1 MKPIIGP
8 HQRTTEWYALRRN
21 ADDPRFGAT
30 DAAVLLGE
38 SRYKTPRHL
47 YEEFIEPPPPMDND
61 AMRLGRHLEPAVQ
74 SLYAEV
80 HRKWVV
86 REVPVAI
93 HPNVPLFASVDSF
106 TLESAADPRMRG
118 TLDSGVEDWF
128 HGQQFPDA
136 DEGADILEIKTSFS
150 HAIADQLGEDGTDW
164 VPTEWLCQ
172 VQQQMGVLGLPR
184 AVIAVLLFGKLRTF
198 AVDANPDIIAGIE
211 SAAWEMRERVFLRDP
226 PELDWRHET
235 TPELVR
241 ALRHDIVG
249 GTWQAD
255 GEAVE
260 LWALQRD
267 LAAEISTLEKERAL
281 VKAKFEDC
289 MIEHEAAT
297 ALLPNGKQVVRR
309 QASRKGYTVEP
320 KTFWE
325 LREMKARDK

>member
-1 MKPIIGP
+1 
-8 HQRTTEWYALRRN
+8 
-21 ADDPRFGAT
+21 
-30 DAAVLLGE
+30 
-38 SRYKTPRHL
+38 
-47 YEEFIEPPPPMDND
+47 
-61 AMRLGRHLEPAVQ
+61 
-74 SLYAEV
+74 
-80 HRKWVV
+80 
-86 REVPVAI
+86 
-93 HPNVPLFASVDSF
+93 
-106 TLESAADPRMRG
+106 
-118 TLDSGVEDWF
+118 
-128 HGQQFPDA
+128 
-136 DEGADILEIKTSFS
+136 
-150 HAIADQLGEDGTDW
+150 
-164 VPTEWLCQ
+164 
-172 VQQQMGVLGLPR
+172 MGVLGLPR

-211 SAAWEMRERVFLRDP
+211 RAAVEMRERVLRRDP

-249 GTWQAD
+249 GEWQAD
-255 GEAVE
+255 EEAVA
-260 LWALQRD
+260 WWRMQRD

>member
-1 MKPIIGP
+1 MTPIIGP
-8 HQRTTEWYALRRN
+8 HQRTPEWYALRRN
-21 ADDPRFGAT
+21 LDDPHFGAT
-30 DAAVLLGE
+30 DAAGLLGV
-38 SRYKTPRHL
+38 SQYKTPRHI
-47 YEEFIEPPPPMDND
+47 YERFFRDEETPDND

-80 HRKWVV
+80 YDRYVLA
-86 REVPVAI
+86 ELPMAI
-93 HPNVPLFASVDSF
+93 HPTQPVFASVDSF
-106 TLESAADPRMRG
+106 TFRDSRG
-118 TLDSGVEDWF
+118 GVRVTLDDLNGF
-128 HGQQFPDA
+128 RFPGPGDNA
-136 DEGADILEIKTSFS
+136 EVLEIKTSFS
-150 HAIADQLGEDGTDW
+150 PAVAEQLGDDGSDW

-211 SAAWEMRERVFLRDP
+211 RAATEMRERVLRREP

-267 LAAEISTLEKERAL
+267 LAAEITTLEKERAI
-281 VKAKFEDC
+281 VKAKFEAR
-289 MIEHEAAT
+289 MIEREAAV

-309 QASRKGYTVEP
+309 EVSRRGYTVEP

-325 LREMKARDK
+325 LREMKARKE

>member
-8 HQRTTEWYALRRN
+8 HQRTPEWYALRRN

-47 YEEFIEPPPPMDND
+47 YEEFIEPPPPLDND

-128 HGQQFPDA
+128 QGQQFPDA
-136 DEGADILEIKTSFS
+136 ADAADILEIKTSFS

-211 SAAWEMRERVFLRDP
+211 RAAVEMRERVLRRGP

-249 GTWQAD
+249 GSVCCD
-255 GEAVE
+255 SEAIG
-260 LWALQRD
+260 LWIKQRK
-267 LAAEISTLEKERAL
+267 AAEQIDALSKERTML
-281 VKAKFEDC
+281 KAQFEAW

-309 QASRKGYTVEP
+309 MASRKGYAVPE
-320 KTFWE
+320 KTYWE
-325 LREMKARDK
+325 LREMKAR

>member
-47 YEEFIEPPPPMDND
+47 YEEFIEPAPPMDND

-80 HRKWVV
+80 HQKLVV

-128 HGQQFPDA
+128 QGQQFPDA
-136 DEGADILEIKTSFS
+136 ADILEIKTSFS
-150 HAIADQLGEDGTDW
+150 PAIADQLGDDGTDW

-184 AVIAVLLFGKLRTF
+184 AVIAVLLFDKLRTF
-198 AVDANPDIIAGIE
+198 QIEANHDIIAGIE
-211 SAAWEMRERVFLRDP
+211 KAAVEMRERILRRDP

-235 TPELVR
+235 TPELVH
-241 ALRHDIVG
+241 ALRHDIVAG
-249 GTWQAD
+249 SWWADDQA
-255 GEAVE
+255 AE
-260 LWALQRD
+260 LWALQKD
-267 LAAEISTLEKERAL
+267 LAAEITTLEKERAV
-281 VKAKFEDC
+281 VKAKFEQR

-309 QASRKGYTVEP
+309 EVSRKGYTVEP
-320 KTFWE
+320 KTYWE
-325 LREMKARDK
+325 LRETKARR

>member
-8 HQRTTEWYALRRN
+8 HQRTPEWYALRRN

-47 YEEFIEPPPPMDND
+47 YEEFIEPPPPLDND

-80 HRKWVV
+80 TDRYVLA
-86 REVPVAI
+86 EIPVAI
-93 HPNVPLFASVDSF
+93 HAGVPIFASVDSF
-106 TLESAADPRMRG
+106 TFRDSRGGVRVTLAD
-118 TLDSGVEDWF
+118 LDDF
-128 HGQQFPDA
+128 RFPDA
-136 DEGADILEIKTSFS
+136 DDEADILEIKTSFS

-198 AVDANPDIIAGIE
+198 QIEANHDIIAGIE
-211 SAAWEMRERVFLRDP
+211 KAAVEMRERILRRDP

-320 KTFWE
+320 KTYWE

>member
-8 HQRTTEWYALRRN
+8 HQRTPEWYALRRN

-47 YEEFIEPPPPMDND
+47 YEEFIEPPPPLDND

-80 HRKWVV
+80 SGRLVL
-86 REVPVAI
+86 RDVPVAI
-93 HPNVPLFASVDSF
+93 HPEVPLFASVDSF
-106 TLESAADPRMRG
+106 VMTLGSNV
-118 TLDSGVEDWF
+118 GVEELMDII
-128 HGQQFPDA
+128 GDFPDTVG
-136 DEGADILEIKTSFS
+136 DPEVLEIKTSFS

-198 AVDANPDIIAGIE
+198 QIDANPDIIAGIE
-211 SAAWEMRERVFLRDP
+211 RAAVEMRERVLRRDP

-267 LAAEISTLEKERAL
+267 LAAEITTLEKERAV
-281 VKAKFEDC
+281 VKAKFEQR

-320 KTFWE
+320 KTYWE

>member
-8 HQRTTEWYALRRN
+8 HQRTPEWYALRRN

-80 HRKWVV
+80 EQAAVINDI
-86 REVPVAI
+86 PVAI
-93 HPNVPLFASVDSF
+93 HPTLPVFASVDSLWEPVKYPGSVF
-106 TLESAADPRMRG
+106 SWEEYCDEFPG
-118 TLDSGVEDWF
+118 PED
-128 HGQQFPDA
+128 GMN
-136 DEGADILEIKTSFS
+136 ILEIKTSFS
-150 HAIADQLGEDGTDW
+150 PAIADQLGEDGTDW

-211 SAAWEMRERVFLRDP
+211 RAAVEMRERVLRREP
-226 PELDWRHET
+226 PELDWKHET
-235 TPELVR
+235 TPDLVR

-281 VKAKFEDC
+281 VKAKFEQR

-309 QASRKGYTVEP
+309 EVGRKGYTVEP
-320 KTFWE
+320 KTYWE

>member
-1 MKPIIGP
+1 MTPIIGP

-47 YEEFIEPPPPMDND
+47 YEEFIEPPPPLDND

-128 HGQQFPDA
+128 QGQQFPDA
-136 DEGADILEIKTSFS
+136 ADAADILEIKTSFS

-184 AVIAVLLFGKLRTF
+184 AVIAVLLYGKLRTF
-198 AVDANPDIIAGIE
+198 KVDANDDLIDGIYT
-211 SAAWEMRERVFLRDP
+211 AATEMRDRILNRDP
-226 PELDWRHET
+226 PPLDWESPL
-235 TPELVR
+235 TPDLVKS
-241 ALRHDIVG
+241 LRHDIVG
-249 GTWQAD
+249 GEWQAD
-255 GEAVE
+255 EEAVAC
-260 LWALQRD
+260 WRMQRD
-267 LAAEISTLEKERAL
+267 IAAEITMLEKQRAL
-281 VKAKFEDC
+281 AKGKFEAL
-289 MIEHEAAT
+289 MLKYEAAT
-297 ALLPNGKQVVRR
+297 AILPNGKQVVRR